1 MSNKNTTST
10 APNSSQPTMTE
21 PKKDNTALIVVLVVV
36 GLIIGLPIIG
46 IVFLLSMAFRFADGV
61 IDNIDFDDW
70 EYSYSE
76 EANGDQME
84 IGQRF
89 SAGNLWVLGTNPL
102 ITGASVS
109 QKDCRNM
116 SYVAELGNGKW
127 FDSTFCSGASIQV
140 GAETVEYDDG
150 KIENWLYISDGVS
163 CASYNIDLME
173 GILDSYRFVNHTCT
187 NVEMKTFPM
196 VDTGEADSPNSK
208 DDSDMLDEDGDDD
221 EEVDDSSARRKSS
234 T

>member
-1 MSNKNTTST
+1 
-10 APNSSQPTMTE
+10 
-21 PKKDNTALIVVLVVV
+21 
-36 GLIIGLPIIG
+36 
-46 IVFLLSMAFRFADGV
+46 
-61 IDNIDFDDW
+61 
-70 EYSYSE
+70 
-76 EANGDQME
+76 ME
-84 IGQRF
+84 IGQRL
-89 SAGNLWVLGTNPL
+89 SASNLWVLGTNPL

-127 FDSTFCSGASIQV
+127 FDPTFCSGASIQV

-150 KIENWLYISDGVS
+150 EFENWLYISDGVS

-208 DDSDMLDEDGDDD
+208 DDSDMLDEDGGDD

>member
-21 PKKDNTALIVVLVVV
+21 PKKDNTALIVVLVVI
-36 GLIIGLPIIG
+36 GLIVGLPIIG
-46 IVFLLSMAFRFADGV
+46 VVFLLSMAFRFAGDV
-61 IDNIDFDDW
+61 IDDIDFDDW

-76 EANGDQME
+76 EVGGDQME
-84 IGQRF
+84 LGQRF
-89 SAGNLWVLGTNPL
+89 SASTLWVLGTNPL

-140 GAETVEYDDG
+140 GAETVEYDDN
-150 KIENWLYISDGVS
+150 EVEDWLYISDGVS
-163 CASYNIDLME
+163 CASFNIDLID
-173 GILDSYRFVNHTCT
+173 GTLNSYRFANHTCT

-196 VDTGEADSPNSK
+196 VDTGEADSPNSE
-208 DDSDMLDEDGDDD
+208 DGSDMWNEDDD
-221 EEVDDSSARRKSS
+221 EEVDDSSARQKSS